1 MAEACQGIPQ
11 NRMAALPNFFIAVDL
26 KRGQNLAAMGRPREF
41 DEQAAL
47 DSAMDC
53 FWRDGYEA
61 TSVRDLTV
69 RMGITGASL
78 YNAFGDKRSL
88 FRKVLQ
94 RYAERSTRE
103 RIARLESTLPPKQA
117 IRAFLGEIVERSIE
131 GDRRGCLLVNTALE
145 IAPHDPE
152 LAAEVATHLGEIEAF
167 FRRAVIAAQQNGSVP
182 PDRAPADLARL
193 LLGVTLG
200 VRVLARSNP
209 QRELLEGVVRP
220 ALALLDYPD
229 RPNQPG
235 NRGELQ

>member
-1 MAEACQGIPQ
+1 MA
-11 NRMAALPNFFIAVDL
+11 
-26 KRGQNLAAMGRPREF
+26 RPREF
-41 DEQAAL
+41 DEAVAL
-47 DSAMDC
+47 DAAMDC

-61 TSVRDLTV
+61 TSVRDLAAS
-69 RMGITGASL
+69 MGITGASL

-88 FRKVLQ
+88 FRDVLR

-117 IRAFLGEIVERSIE
+117 VCAFLGEIVERSVG

-145 IAPHDPE
+145 VSPHDPE
-152 LAAEVATHLGEIEAF
+152 LREEVATHLGEIEAF
-167 FRRAVIAAQQNGSVP
+167 FRRAVIAAQEDGSVP

-200 VRVLARSNP
+200 LRVLARSTP

-220 ALALLDYPD
+220 ALSLLDWPD
-229 RPNQPG
+229 RAAQ
-235 NRGELQ
+235 L